1 MLLLRSLLYFV
12 GSIISLSLISLCGLI
27 FVFSSYPTRQK
38 FLSQWAI
45 FCIWWL
51 KITLNITTNIIG
63 QENLKKSPYIII
75 SNHQSTWETLAFQT
89 IFPAHTWVLKR
100 ELLWLPIF
108 GWSLALLKPI
118 IINRGDKLKA
128 IKKVIKQGADR
139 LDKGISIVIFP
150 EGTRQPYKRIGEYQ
164 NGGSAI
170 AKKSGYDIVPVYH
183 NAGNLWP
190 KGGFIKK
197 PGVIT
202 VVIGEVISDSSL
214 TSSEL
219 TEKIRNWTLEQEKS
233 FEKLTPRKHE

>member
-12 GSIISLSLISLCGLI
+12 GSIISLILITLCGLF

-51 KITLNITTNIIG
+51 KVTLSITTNIIG
-63 QENLKKSPYIII
+63 QENVKKSPCIII

-89 IFPAHTWVLKR
+89 IFPAHTWVLKQ

-108 GWSLALLKPI
+108 GWSLAMLKPI

-139 LDKGISIVIFP
+139 LNKGISIVIFP
-150 EGTRQPYKRIGEYQ
+150 EGTRQPYKHLGEYQ
-164 NGGSAI
+164 NGGAAI
-170 AKKSGYDIVPVYH
+170 AKKSGYEIVPVYH

-190 KGGFIKK
+190 KGSFIKK

-202 VVIGEVISDSSL
+202 VIIGEVISDSNL
-214 TSSEL
+214 TSSEV
-219 TEKIRNWTLEQEKS
+219 TEKIRNWTLEQEKA
-233 FEKLTPRKHE
+233 FE

>member
-38 FLSQWAI
+38 FLSQWAF

-63 QENLKKSPYIII
+63 QENLKKAPYIII

-233 FEKLTPRKHE
+233 FE

>member
-12 GSIISLSLISLCGLI
+12 GSIISLILISFSGLLLI
-27 FVFSSYPTRQK
+27 FASYPTRQK

-45 FCIWWL
+45 FCMWWL
-51 KITLNITTNIIG
+51 KITLNIKTNVVGRENII
-63 QENLKKSPYIII
+63 NSSCIII

-100 ELLWLPIF
+100 ELLWLPVF

-118 IINRGDKLKA
+118 IINRGEKLNA

-139 LDKGISIVIFP
+139 LEKGISIVIYP
-150 EGTRQPYKRIGEYQ
+150 EGTRQPYKKLGVYQ

-170 AKKSGYDIVPVYH
+170 AKKTGYSIVPVYH
-183 NAGNLWP
+183 NAGKIWP
-190 KGGFIKK
+190 KGSFIKK

-202 VVIGEVISDSSL
+202 VVIGEAISQSNL
-214 TSSEL
+214 KPSEV
-219 TEKIRNWTLEQEKS
+219 TENIRQWTLEQESK
-233 FEKLTPRKHE
+233 FN

>member
-12 GSIISLSLISLCGLI
+12 GSIISLILITLCGLF

-51 KITLNITTNIIG
+51 KVTLNITTNIIG
-63 QENLKKSPYIII
+63 QENVKKSPCIII

-150 EGTRQPYKRIGEYQ
+150 EGTRQPYKQLGEYQ
-164 NGGSAI
+164 NGGSVI
-170 AKKSGYDIVPVYH
+170 AKKSGYEIVPVYH

-197 PGVIT
+197 SGVIT
-202 VVIGEVISDSSL
+202 VVIGEAISDSSL
-214 TSSEL
+214 TSPEL
-219 TEKIRNWTLEQEKS
+219 TEKIRNWTLEQEKT
-233 FEKLTPRKHE
+233 FE

>member
-12 GSIISLSLISLCGLI
+12 GSIISLILISFSGLLLI
-27 FVFSSYPTRQK
+27 FASYPTRQK

-45 FCIWWL
+45 FCMWWL
-51 KITLNITTNIIG
+51 KITLNIKTNVVGRENVINYSCIIV
-63 QENLKKSPYIII
+63 

-100 ELLWLPIF
+100 ELLWLPVF

-118 IINRGDKLKA
+118 IINRGEKLNA

-139 LDKGISIVIFP
+139 LEKGISIVIYP
-150 EGTRQPYKRIGEYQ
+150 EGTRQPYKKLGLYQ

-170 AKKSGYDIVPVYH
+170 AKKTGYSIVPVYH
-183 NAGNLWP
+183 NAGKIWP
-190 KGGFIKK
+190 KGSFIKK

-202 VVIGEVISDSSL
+202 VVIGEAISQSNL
-214 TSSEL
+214 KPSEV
-219 TEKIRNWTLEQEKS
+219 TENIRQWTLEQENKYN
-233 FEKLTPRKHE
+233 

>member
-1 MLLLRSLLYFV
+1 M
-12 GSIISLSLISLCGLI
+12 
-27 FVFSSYPTRQK
+27 
-38 FLSQWAI
+38 
-45 FCIWWL
+45 
-51 KITLNITTNIIG
+51 
-63 QENLKKSPYIII
+63 
-75 SNHQSTWETLAFQT
+75 
-89 IFPAHTWVLKR
+89 
-100 ELLWLPIF
+100 
-108 GWSLALLKPI
+108 ALLKPI

-128 IKKVIKQGADR
+128 IKKVIKQGTDR

-219 TEKIRNWTLEQEKS
+219 TEKIRNWTLEQEKN
-233 FEKLTPRKHE
+233 F

>member
-12 GSIISLSLISLCGLI
+12 GSIISLILITLCGL
-27 FVFSSYPTRQK
+27 FLVFANYSTRHK

-63 QENLKKSPYIII
+63 QENVVKSPCIII
-75 SNHQSTWETLAFQT
+75 SNHQSTWETLAFQS
-89 IFPAHTWVLKR
+89 IFPAHTWVLKK

-128 IKKVIKQGADR
+128 IKKVIKQGTDR
-139 LDKGISIVIFP
+139 LNKGISIVIFP
-150 EGTRQPYKRIGEYQ
+150 EGTRQPYKQIGEYQ

-170 AKKSGYDIVPVYH
+170 AKKSGYNIVPVYH

-190 KGGFIKK
+190 KGAFIKK

-202 VVIGEVISDSSL
+202 VVIGEPISDLNLS
-214 TSSEL
+214 TSEI
-219 TEKIRNWTLEQEKS
+219 TEKIRDWTLEQEK
-233 FEKLTPRKHE
+233 KLLNN